1 MAKLLPHAT
10 DASDIVLDG
19 WNSSTKYTNTTFT
32 TAIDFI
38 NNIADISDQVGNV
51 PIIDEELGQVTSVV
65 SDFQKPDKPETLDI
79 VANFPSVDTTVDLTP
94 VESLVVPA
102 SPVLDAEAPTI
113 REISAP
119 SSFNK
124 TAPTA
129 PTLPTRQYPDSPTE
143 SLPSVPA
150 LRDLILPDAPS
161 MIDIAFTGSLPA
173 ALESAPS
180 ATFRFTESDYAS
192 TLLDKINERLLLF
205 ISGFSTGLSPDV
217 EQQIWDRARRR
228 TSIAVRRL
236 KAQNERYWSAAGWDM
251 PGGDIQNKNYEAE
264 QEAVNQDITESRS
277 IAIAQA
283 DLEQKNLQF
292 SFTTATQIETILIQH
307 ADTVQQRAFE
317 AAKYAI
323 QAAIEL
329 YGLRVTEFNANIEA
343 YKAQAQVYRDR
354 IQGELAKVELY
365 KAQLDGQKLIGDL
378 NQQDIAIYREQI
390 NAVLAVYELYKS
402 KLEAVKTQ
410 LQGDELLLNQFESQI
425 KSFDAEIK
433 AKSLE
438 YDNFK
443 IQNDVELTKNEVYKS
458 RVAAYSEQVNAFKS
472 LIDARKT
479 KQDADIEVNQRIP
492 LEVFKQKSESL
503 KTLVQAESERIKS
516 LTETAKVRSE
526 IYDTETKAE
535 SARIQAE
542 VSVQENE
549 IRKLI
554 AQSNIKIE
562 SLKANVASFLAT
574 MELLSDAAKAGA
586 QVASQLAAASLS
598 SVNLSAS
605 ISESDSNS
613 TSNSISNSSSSS
625 VSTSTIINE

>member
-1 MAKLLPHAT
+1 MATWLPHAT

-32 TAIDFI
+32 TAIDFL

-79 VANFPSVDTTVDLTP
+79 VANFPSVDTTVELTP
-94 VESLVVPA
+94 VDSLVVPA
-102 SPVLDAEAPTI
+102 SPILDAEAPTI

-143 SLPSVPA
+143 SLPSVPT
-150 LRDLILPDAPS
+150 LRDLTLPDAPS
-161 MIDIAFTGSLPA
+161 MIEIAFTGSLPA

-180 ATFRFTESDYAS
+180 ATFRFTENDYAS

-251 PGGDIQNKNYEAE
+251 PGGDLQNKNYEAE

-562 SLKANVASFLAT
+562 SLKANVSSFLAT

-625 VSTSTIINE
+625 VSTSTVIQG

>member
-1 MAKLLPHAT
+1 MAIWLPHAT

-32 TAIDFI
+32 TAIDFL

-51 PIIDEELGQVTSVV
+51 PTINEELGQVTSVV
-65 SDFQKPDKPETLDI
+65 SDFQKPDKPETLDVI
-79 VANFPSVDTTVDLTP
+79 SNFPSVDTTLELTNVDA
-94 VESLVVPA
+94 LVVPA

-113 REISAP
+113 REIGAP

-129 PTLPTRQYPDSPTE
+129 PTIPTRNYPDAPTTD
-143 SLPSVPA
+143 LPSVPTVRE
-150 LRDLILPDAPS
+150 LTLPNAPS
-161 MIDIAFTGSLPA
+161 MIDISFTGSLPA
-173 ALESAPS
+173 ALASAPS
-180 ATFRFTESDYAS
+180 AHFAFTESDYAS
-192 TLLDKINERLLLF
+192 TLLDKINEKLLSF

-251 PGGDIQNKNYEAE
+251 PGGDLQNKNYEAE

-307 ADTVQQRAFE
+307 ADNVNQRALE
-317 AAKYAI
+317 AAKYAV

-329 YGLRVTEFNANIEA
+329 YGLKVTEFNANIEA

-365 KAQLDGQKLIGDL
+365 KAKLDGQKLIGEL

-425 KSFDAEIK
+425 KSFDSEIK
-433 AKSLE
+433 SKALE

-443 IQNDVELTKNEVYKS
+443 IQNEVELTKNEVYKS
-458 RVAAYSEQVNAFKS
+458 RIAAYSEQVNAFKS
-472 LIDARKT
+472 LVDARKI

-492 LEVFKQKSESL
+492 LEVFKQKSESIR
-503 KTLVQAESERIKS
+503 TLVQAESERLKS

-535 SARIQAE
+535 SARIEAE

-549 IRKLI
+549 IKKLI

-562 SLKANVASFLAT
+562 SLKANVSSFLAT
-574 MELLSDAAKAGA
+574 MELLSDAAKSGA

-605 ISESDSNS
+605 IGESNNTSSS
-613 TSNSISNSSSSS
+613 TSISESSSSS
-625 VSTSTIINE
+625 VSTSTVING